1 MKSLP
6 SLLTSTVVALWIAA
20 IAILAIQ
27 NFAPV
32 SLKFLSWQ
40 SIEIPIGLVLAFSV
54 GLGLVSAALVQP
66 VLSRSG
72 NDDAEDED

>member
-6 SLLTSTVVALWIAA
+6 SLLTSTVVALWMGT
-20 IAILAIQ
+20 IAILVIQ

-40 SIEIPIGLVLAFSV
+40 SIEIPIGLVLAFST

-72 NDDAEDED
+72 GDNEDED